1 MEEQNNQKKRA
12 AEEAVHLVEDGM
24 TLGLGTGSTVFYFLQ
39 ALARRRGLNIRGVST
54 SGQTTRLAS
63 ELGIPLVKLGDTG
76 GLDLTIDGADE
87 VDERMQGIKGGGG
100 ALLYEKIVA
109 SYSRYNVWIVDS
121 GKRVKQLGK
130 FPLPVEVVPFALRP
144 VQELF
149 RHKEW
154 KPRLRLK
161 GDTPFLTDSQNVILD
176 LHLQSIPDPAALA
189 GQLNAIPGVVEH
201 GLFLGMTQRV
211 IVGEENGVRTYTL

>member
-1 MEEQNNQKKRA
+1 MDEQNNQKKRA

-63 ELGIPLVKLGDTG
+63 KLGIPLVKLGDTG

-109 SYSRYNVWIVDS
+109 SYSRYNVGIVDS

-176 LHLQSIPDPAALA
+176 LHLQSISDPAALA

-201 GLFLGMTQRV
+201 GLFLGMASGP
-211 IVGEENGVRTYTL
+211 ILCKK